1 METETNLFDKLD
13 AISSKEDEIS
23 KAIGVVQ
30 QDVLISKE
38 RIGQLE
44 KTVQSLQSKPV
55 SKPTSQNQN
64 SLKIFARRARK
75 SWRWFGNIQEFK
87 KSKLL
92 ALLFVCLNIVFGIVA
107 VIVTTISCNLFTTFT
122 AFEIV
127 NWVVAIYASIMLLK
141 SPIKY
146 EVRSFASGS
155 PFSCKFDDT
164 GMAFPGK
171 EKVYIKVV
179 RWIGVIAAIANIAY
193 IWISK
198 SNLSVLATIIEALF
212 IVSIILNWFFS
223 ISFYAQYTICWLEGR
238 NLNTNEPVTIVRD
251 NISGFML
258 EKEFRDRFPSLLG

>member
-1 METETNLFDKLD
+1 MEKETNLFSKLD
-13 AISSKEDEIS
+13 AISSKQDEILG
-23 KAIGVVQ
+23 AIGSVQ
-30 QDVLISKE
+30 QNVSNSEE
-38 RIGQLE
+38 RIDQLE
-44 KTVQSLQSKPV
+44 KQIKNLETKPVAKPTVQK
-55 SKPTSQNQN
+55 QN
-64 SLKIFARRARK
+64 SLKIFAKRARK
-75 SWRWFGNIQEFK
+75 SWRWFGNPQEFK

-107 VIVTTISCNLFTTFT
+107 VIVTTKSCNLFTTFT

-127 NWVVAIYASIMLLK
+127 NWVVAIYVSIMLLK
-141 SPIKY
+141 APIKY
-146 EVRSFASGS
+146 EVNSFANGS
-155 PFSCKFDDT
+155 IFSCKFDDT

-193 IWISK
+193 IWINK
-198 SNLSVLATIIEALF
+198 SNLSVFATIIEVLF
-212 IVSIILNWFFS
+212 IASIILNWFFS

-258 EKEFRDRFPSLLG
+258 EKEFRERFPFLLG

>member
-1 METETNLFDKLD
+1 METETNLFDEL
-13 AISSKEDEIS
+13 
-23 KAIGVVQ
+23 KAIKSKQ
-30 QDVLISKE
+30 QEILKAVGAFQQNVSSSEE
-38 RIGQLE
+38 RIGQPE
-44 KTVQSLQSKPV
+44 KKIPNLQSKPV
-55 SKPTSQNQN
+55 SKPTYQNQN

-75 SWRWFGNIQEFK
+75 SWRWFGNPQEFK

-92 ALLFVCLNIVFGIVA
+92 ALLFVCLNIAFGIIA
-107 VIVTTISCNLFTTFT
+107 VIVTTKSCNLFTTFT

-141 SPIKY
+141 APIKY
-146 EVRSFASGS
+146 EVNSFANGS
-155 PFSCKFDDT
+155 IFSCKFDDT

-171 EKVYIKVV
+171 EKIYIKIV

-193 IWISK
+193 IWINK
-198 SNLSVLATIIEALF
+198 SNLSVLATIIEVLF
-212 IVSIILNWFFS
+212 IASIILNWFFS

-258 EKEFRDRFPSLLG
+258 EKEFRERFPSLLG

>member
-1 METETNLFDKLD
+1 METETNLFGKLD
-13 AISSKEDEIS
+13 AISSKQDEIL
-23 KAIGVVQ
+23 KAVGVVQ
-30 QDVLISKE
+30 QNVSSSKE
-38 RIGQLE
+38 RIDQLE
-44 KTVQSLQSKPV
+44 KKIQNLQSKPV

-75 SWRWFGNIQEFK
+75 SWRWFGNLQEFK

-92 ALLFVCLNIVFGIVA
+92 ALLFVCLNIVFGIIA
-107 VIVTTISCNLFTTFT
+107 VIVTTKSCNLFTTFT

-141 SPIKY
+141 APIKY
-146 EVRSFASGS
+146 EVRSFANGS
-155 PFSCKFDDT
+155 IFSCKFDDT

-212 IVSIILNWFFS
+212 IVSIILNWLFS

-258 EKEFRDRFPSLLG
+258 EKDFRERFPFLLE